1 MGVQVPILFAFVP
14 LVALSGTSFAGLSQN
29 VIASPGG
36 FLQAGCD
43 PGPTGGGFFWPG
55 YDLAG
60 AISGAGSMLN
70 ESSFV
75 GLSVAANSASSSATN
90 LNNNSSGIAGM
101 GYVLINA
108 FNNAPNNNQFPL
120 GAVNGGWKETFTVTN
135 PNYTGQA
142 GYLVFEVAASGFL
155 KATGFAGA
163 ASVLVTAYKDNNQ
176 LMANQYFNPGDSDL
190 LSTDRQYG
198 NWAIATYGNPSVD
211 SKSFNDS
218 VTMAVPI
225 TFGTPF
231 TLGVYAW
238 GKAGMRSSSGVAGNS
253 TAFIQDGKVRWGG
266 ILNVLAGGN
275 SVIATSTVSG
285 ASGKDWGPGTQPPDP
300 CPGDLNNDGFVD
312 DADFVVFVNAY
323 NILDCADPS
332 MPVLCPA
339 DMNGDG
345 FVDDADFVLFVAAY
359 NDLVCV

>member
-1 MGVQVPILFAFVP
+1 MNARLFALSVLAP
-14 LVALSGTSFAGLSQN
+14 SLALCAAASAGISQSTLV
-29 VIASPGG
+29 SPGG

-60 AISGAGSMLN
+60 AVGGAGSMLN
-70 ESSFV
+70 ESSFA

-90 LNNNSSGIAGM
+90 LNNNSSGTAGM

-108 FNNAPNNNQFPL
+108 FNNAPNSNQGPI
-120 GAVNGGWKETFTVTN
+120 GAINGGWKETLTVSN
-135 PNYTGQA
+135 PSHTGEA
-142 GYLVFEVAASGFL
+142 GYLIFGVSASGFL

-163 ASVLVTAYKDNNQ
+163 ASVRVTAYKNDAQ
-176 LMANQYFNPGDSDL
+176 LMVNQYFSPGNSDL

-198 NWAIATYGNPSVD
+198 NWAIATYGNPNVD

-218 VTMAVPI
+218 VTMAVPF

-253 TAFIQDGKVRWGG
+253 TALIENGKVRWGG

-275 SVIATSTVSG
+275 SVTATSTVSG
-285 ASGKDWGPGTQPPDP
+285 SSGKDWGPGTQPPDP

-312 DADFVVFVNAY
+312 DADFVIFVSAY

-332 MPVLCPA
+332 MPPLCPA

-359 NDLVCV
+359 NNLVCT